1 MPEFVDWGP
10 CSLVTGRPIPSRK
23 GEYFQAWLAALK
35 AIGFRRIEY
44 RILCA
49 ADYGD
54 PTTRRRFI
62 LIATSDGRRLRW
74 PEPTHAEHG
83 SADLLGSRNRWRAAA
98 EIIDWNLRGSSIFT
112 RRKPLAEKTLRRIE
126 RKTPPVDDV
135 PAADRTDAW
144 WVTPRLVGEV
154 SLAGRTRDQRVRQAA
169 WRGWRPDKEAGEVR
183 WEV

>member
-1 MPEFVDWGP
+1 MDLGLGGRGFLLTGASRGLGLEGVVAKRVDAVYLPGQ
-10 CSLVTGRPIPSRK
+10 R
-23 GEYFQAWLAALK
+23 
-35 AIGFRRIEY
+35 
-44 RILCA
+44 
-49 ADYGD
+49 
-54 PTTRRRFI
+54 
-62 LIATSDGRRLRW
+62 
-74 PEPTHAEHG
+74 G
-83 SADLLGSRNRWRAAA
+83 SAWVKLKTQRHQEVVVIGVRQGRGGRSGGIGSLLVAVGDDEGELRYAGRVGTGFSAAQ
-98 EIIDWNLRGSSIFT
+98 
-112 RRKPLAEKTLRRIE
+112 LADIEKTLRRIE